1 MKEIIMWNKP
11 RQDKLDSIPL
21 LYATEHVPL
30 MDKTIHLH
38 FFLGGCDWY
47 ICEYDGG
54 ELYFGFACLNGDL
67 EMAEWGFISASDL
80 KAIKVNGVYEVE
92 HDEYWKVRPARE
104 VKLICEAQ
112 GWKYDMAGTC

>member
-1 MKEIIMWNKP
+1 MWNEP
-11 RQDKLDSIPL
+11 RQGTLNQVPR
-21 LYATEHVPL
+21 LYQTETVPL

-47 ICEYDGG
+47 VCEYDGG
-54 ELYFGFACLNGDL
+54 ELYFGFVILNGDL

-80 KAIKVNGVYEVE
+80 KAIKVNGIYEVE

-104 VKLICEAQ
+104 VKLICQAQ
-112 GWKYDMAGTC
+112 GWNYNKIKNDYV

>member
-1 MKEIIMWNKP
+1 MWNLP
-11 RQDKLDSIPL
+11 TQEKLDRIPP
-21 LYATEHVPL
+21 LYATDNVPL

-54 ELYFGFACLNGDL
+54 ELYFGFVCLNGDL
-67 EMAEWGFISASDL
+67 EMAEWGFIAFTEL
-80 KAIKVNGVYEVE
+80 KALKVHGIYEVE
-92 HDEYWKVRPARE
+92 YDEYWHIRPARE

-112 GWKYDMAGTC
+112 GWDYSKIKNNYA